1 MGEVFLMNG
10 NEFFISLLWLISI
23 DIIIGFLIF
32 MLYKYVD
39 LKYFSN
45 LEIEQLKTENKYLK
59 EENQK
64 IKGTSTNFWSDKE

>member
-1 MGEVFLMNG
+1 MNG

-64 IKGTSTNFWSDKE
+64 IKGTSTNFWSDK